1 MRRCWGTDLIF
12 DTANSTMSATA
23 KRGRIG
29 SAVWEYFLVKD
40 GDPTLAICNLEV
52 RRGNVGASNKV
63 FSTK

>member
-1 MRRCWGTDLIF
+1 
-12 DTANSTMSATA
+12 MSATA

-52 RRGNVGASNKV
+52 RRGKVGASNKV

>member
-23 KRGRIG
+23 KRGKIG

-52 RRGNVGASNKV
+52 RRGKVGASNKV

>member
-1 MRRCWGTDLIF
+1 MRCWGTDLIF

-23 KRGRIG
+23 KRGKIG

-52 RRGNVGASNKV
+52 RGKVGASNKV